1 MKERNANTGK
11 APSRKIRRVLACA
24 LFSLIV
30 TSAAQM
36 MEAEAESLF
45 RASTTYDAQAPLRP
59 RSLFTP
65 PISREVGDLVTITI
79 NETATENVTSELKI
93 TRTQTIEEN
102 GSNFYNRM
110 LSFMLGKVPI
120 AGTKKVENLLKAPS
134 FDGMDNANNL
144 GSKAESKRNT
154 TMNDTV
160 TCQVVQVLPNGDL
173 MVQGQKTIMAN
184 KERADLMVS
193 GIVKPYYLDRFNQI
207 PSSRVGNF
215 QMLQNGKGVISRQ
228 QNDGIANKIYQFFN

>member
-1 MKERNANTGK
+1 MKESKPTSK
-11 APSRKIRRVLACA
+11 TFRVWVACA

-30 TSAAQM
+30 AHEAQL

-45 RASTTYDAQAPLRP
+45 RASTTYDAQAPLKP

-65 PISREVGDLVTITI
+65 PISREVGDMVTITI
-79 NETATENVTSELKI
+79 SETVAQNITSELKI
-93 TRTQTIEEN
+93 TRTQTINQN
-102 GSNFYNRM
+102 GSSLFNHM
-110 LSFMLGKVPI
+110 LGFMLGKLPFNTGGI
-120 AGTKKVENLLKAPS
+120 QKTLQAPS
-134 FDGMDNANNL
+134 FDGLNNANNL

-154 TMNDTV
+154 TLTNNI

-173 MVQGQKTIMAN
+173 MVQGQKTLESS
-184 KERADLMVS
+184 KERADLIVS
-193 GIVKPYYLDRFNQI
+193 GIVKPYYLDRYNQI

-215 QMLQNGKGVISRQ
+215 QMVQGGKGVISRQ

>member
-1 MKERNANTGK
+1 MKERNPKNGTLQ
-11 APSRKIRRVLACA
+11 RKSIRRLLACA
-24 LFSLIV
+24 LFSLILAQ
-30 TSAAQM
+30 AAQR

-45 RASTTYDAQAPLRP
+45 RASTTYDAQAPLQP

-65 PISREVGDLVTITI
+65 PIAREVGDLVTITI
-79 NETATENVTSELKI
+79 SETAAENVTSELKI
-93 TRTQTIEEN
+93 TRTQTITEN

-110 LSFMLGKVPI
+110 LGFMLGKLPFN
-120 AGTKKVENLLKAPS
+120 TNKVENVLKAPT
-134 FDGMDNANNL
+134 FNGLDNDNNL

-154 TMNDTV
+154 SLKDTV

-173 MVQGQKTIMAN
+173 VVQGQKTLMAN
-184 KERADLMVS
+184 KERADLMIS
-193 GIVKPYYLDRFNQI
+193 GIVKPYFLDRYNQI

-215 QMLQNGKGVISRQ
+215 QMMQNGKGVISRQ